1 MIELK
6 EKPKRW
12 RRRSRI
18 DFVIPL
24 QLEECLY
31 RIQQSGRTE
40 KFFASASRK
49 DNDITTFTSWVM
61 NGKNVAMS
69 VNGTMRRWQG
79 TSTRIEATGEL
90 HFDDLRA
97 KVIWGIWGIG
107 FVLFFLW
114 LWSMGFV
121 EKSLECLLMHSVFL
135 LLVLYCY
142 LPEWASFPFNRRRFM
157 HFMSEIFPEIKQ
169 DGRKAETSNPTISH

>member
-1 MIELK
+1 MTELK

-31 RIQQSGRTE
+31 RIQQTE
-40 KFFASASRK
+40 TTKKFFITASRK
-49 DNDITTFTSWVM
+49 DDDTTSFMAWVK

-69 VNGTMRRWQG
+69 VDGTMRRWQG

-90 HFDDLRA
+90 HFDDLRP
-97 KVIWGIWGIG
+97 KVIWGIWGIS

-114 LWSMGFV
+114 VWSLGFSTRWLDCV
-121 EKSLECLLMHSVFL
+121 LMYNGFMLLSL
-135 LLVLYCY
+135 YAY

-157 HFMSEIFPEIKQ
+157 RFMREIFPELKQ
-169 DGRKAETSNPTISH
+169 HGRKAETPNATISH